1 MGRYGQ
7 QTIKQNSRT
16 SIIAVLIL
24 IIIFL
29 LWMFFDSQK
38 SNETEIKTIDIPKQ
52 NIQFKPKTKSTPGNM
67 STEQDSMPEKPLE
80 NEVKLPQL
88 ESSDDFFRHQ
98 VSFVSA
104 DLPNWFRV
112 KNVIK
117 KYIALVNDISQNQ
130 LFTRHRAFLK
140 PARKMLVKRDSQGLY
155 LTKDSYRRYDS
166 LANAIAAIDV
176 DKGLQLYL
184 TLKPLFEKVYK
195 EFGYPADYRLED
207 IFLKAAANVIKAPVI
222 EGRIGLKKH
231 SVKYRYSDKK
241 LESLT
246 GVEKQMLRMG
256 PENTKKI
263 QAKLR
268 KLVQALVVFS
278 E

>member
-7 QTIKQNSRT
+7 QTNTQKSQT
-16 SIIAVLIL
+16 PIIATLIL

-38 SNETEIKTIDIPKQ
+38 SNETEIKTIDIPKES
-52 NIQFKPKTKSTPGNM
+52 IRFDSKTKSTSSDIRTGQR
-67 STEQDSMPEKPLE
+67 STPEKPFE
-80 NEVKLPQL
+80 NKIKLPEL
-88 ESSDDFFRHQ
+88 EDSDDFFRQ
-98 VSFVSA
+98 EASFVSA
-104 DLPNWFRV
+104 GLPSWFRI

-140 PARKMLVKRDSQGLY
+140 PLGKMRVKRDSQGLY
-155 LTKDSYRRYDS
+155 LPKDSYRRYDS
-166 LANAIAAIDV
+166 LADAITAIDV

-184 TLKPLFEKVYK
+184 TFKPLFEKVYK

-231 SVKYRYSDKK
+231 SVKYMYTDKG